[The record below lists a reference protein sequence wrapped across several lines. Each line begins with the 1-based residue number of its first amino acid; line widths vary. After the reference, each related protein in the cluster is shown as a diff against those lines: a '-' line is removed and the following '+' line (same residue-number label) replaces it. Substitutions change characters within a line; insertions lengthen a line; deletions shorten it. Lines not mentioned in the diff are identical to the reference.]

1 MEEIFFSVQKVQGG
15 YILSM
20 PDGMRV
26 ETSLDKVLNIAA
38 NVLGQE
44 LQKPIADL
52 SSNYWNLG

>member
-1 MEEIFFSVQKVQGG
+1 MNDICFSVQKVQGG
-15 YILSM
+15 YILSL

-44 LQKPIADL
+44 LPKPITDL